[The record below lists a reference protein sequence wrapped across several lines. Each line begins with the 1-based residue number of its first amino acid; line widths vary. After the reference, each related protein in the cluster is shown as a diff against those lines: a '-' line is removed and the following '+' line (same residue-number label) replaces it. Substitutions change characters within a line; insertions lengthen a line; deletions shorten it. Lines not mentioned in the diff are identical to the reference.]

1 MEPTYKHNDLLMVK
15 SWNARSFIQ
24 RQKKLLIDLPH
35 QYGGKSIKRLIGLPG
50 DTVKIEDGSIYI
62 NGSTHEEAYLDDM
75 PKTKGTE
82 MMKCVVPLGHVFVLG
97 DYRNYVHG
105 VDSRM
110 FGPLP
115 LSNIKGTP
123 KSHASDN
130 FGSKFIFPNKGKFNL
145 LLSLSPAL
153 PLNISLLS
161 DIKNLQI
168 Y

>member
-1 MEPTYKHNDLLMVK
+1 MILIAKVINRSMEPTYKHNDLLMVK
-15 SWNARSFIQ
+15 TWNARSFIQ
-24 RQKKLLIDLPH
+24 RKRILLIDLPH

-50 DTVKIEDGSIYI
+50 DTVKIQDGSIYI

-115 LSNIKGTP
+115 LSNIKG
-123 KSHASDN
+123 
-130 FGSKFIFPNKGKFNL
+130 IIIGKL
-145 LLSLSPAL
+145 W
-153 PLNISLLS
+153 PLFDRN
-161 DIKNLQI
+161 
-168 Y
+168 